1 MKGNS
6 CSDTNCINTRLVHAL
21 FFCWV
26 RFLWLWCLKS
36 NSCVCCWYGGWGG
49 GVPSPPASG
58 EKRDTKLLHWQKF
71 TDVLP
76 LWWITLLFFPP
87 VCKWPLY
94 CVYSTWRT
102 VGFWGRAL
110 IQVLEK
116 QSILSIHPRPPSSM
130 HALPDIFNLLCF
142 SAPGAPL
149 HSILILFCAFIT
161 CWLTPPPTPVLLSF
175 SVLHHTLITSKNQMW
190 RPAVLLLLKSP
201 HNRAQGYLKLS
212 VKTASRSFTPPHR
225 IVMDVLSDCSIW
237 LPYLRRGSISH
248 CTFWVRGECCFCAY
262 GQKVIPS
269 NSREKMEEGVEEV

>member
-36 NSCVCCWYGGWGG
+36 NSCVCCWYGGWGF
-49 GVPSPPASG
+49 PSPPASG

-116 QSILSIHPRPPSSM
+116 QSILSMHPRPPSSM

-161 CWLTPPPTPVLLSF
+161 CWLTPPPPSITLFLCAAS
-175 SVLHHTLITSKNQMW
+175 HTYHI
-190 RPAVLLLLKSP
+190 
-201 HNRAQGYLKLS
+201 
-212 VKTASRSFTPPHR
+212 
-225 IVMDVLSDCSIW
+225 
-237 LPYLRRGSISH
+237 
-248 CTFWVRGECCFCAY
+248 
-262 GQKVIPS
+262 
-269 NSREKMEEGVEEV
+269 